1 MADLKTNYV
10 DDVLDTTKNQLRK
23 YQQIQNDDGTVSFV
37 DVTEYTQVGTS
48 FGAKDINDTN
58 AAINDVNGKL
68 TNIGTKIANV
78 TINANAKEKIDIIN
92 ALNTYNTKIPSGICI
107 VNFKPDSDKNYYSG
121 VITQKIN
128 DTYGLGIA
136 LSYYNNSTMW
146 VRLENRIWKDA

>member
-1 MADLKTNYV
+1 MNPSHGLSWEKSGEQEGVFATLFILT
-10 DDVLDTTKNQLRK
+10 
-23 YQQIQNDDGTVSFV
+23 
-37 DVTEYTQVGTS
+37 
-48 FGAKDINDTN
+48 
-58 AAINDVNGKL
+58 GKL

-128 DTYGLGIA
+128 DTYGLGIVF
-136 LSYYNNSTMW
+136 SYYNNSTVW
-146 VRLENRIWKDA
+146 IRLQDRVWKDT